1 MCMSVCVCMCACMCM
16 YVCVRV
22 CVLIFFCKAT
32 VTEQTA
38 QCRGHEVGVQCE
50 LQAGEGLASVGQLAA
65 VFSKEMAR
73 QAKDCDQLRSL
84 LVLQHQVEHL
94 KRQMYSQIACYTQ

>member
-1 MCMSVCVCMCACMCM
+1 M

-73 QAKDCDQLRSL
+73 QAKDRDHLRSL
-84 LVLQHQVEHL
+84 LVLQQHEMSRHQVKRL
-94 KRQMYSQIACYTQ
+94 KRKIYDPFTCYIE

>member
-1 MCMSVCVCMCACMCM
+1 MCVCMC
-16 YVCVRV
+16 VCVCV

-32 VTEQTA
+32 VTEHTV

-73 QAKDCDQLRSL
+73 QAKDRDQLRSL
-84 LVLQHQVEHL
+84 LVLQHQVQHL